1 MRYHSRYHNKR
12 KETIMEIRN
21 INDKAL
27 DMAAGGFGP
36 AGSGFSLRYR
46 RKMQERRERLIEERK
61 KQNQNQQNE

>member
-1 MRYHSRYHNKR
+1 
-12 KETIMEIRN
+12 MEIRN

-27 DMAAGGFGP
+27 DMVAGGFGP